1 MELKLKFCRALCE
14 TSIFTINGINADYN
28 DFGEKYDRDSGNA
41 EDYGCGNMQFTGN
54 PPTIEILKKY
64 KITEDEYQEV
74 VSKLEEGLS
83 FGYCEWCV

>member
-1 MELKLKFCRALCE
+1 MKLELIIYRALCE
-14 TSIFTINGINADYN
+14 TSVFIINGINADYH

-41 EDYGCGNMQFTGN
+41 EDYACSNMQFTGYQST
-54 PPTIEILKKY
+54 PEILEKY

-83 FGYCEWCV
+83 FGSCGWCV